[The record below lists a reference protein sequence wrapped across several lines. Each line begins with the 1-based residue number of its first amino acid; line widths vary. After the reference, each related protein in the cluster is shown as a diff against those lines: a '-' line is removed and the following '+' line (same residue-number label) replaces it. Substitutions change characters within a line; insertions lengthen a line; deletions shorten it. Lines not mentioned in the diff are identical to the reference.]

1 MIRWKFIRID
11 IDPTEIATAP
21 RLDLGL
27 VGDARRVVEQFNEA
41 NDGRIRPAMYD
52 EWRRFLG
59 EAHRQRNEAQKEK
72 LENDQV
78 PIHPQ
83 RLCKEIRDFI
93 DRDAILVVDGREILE
108 YGRGSIPTF
117 LPRHRLNSGT
127 FGTMGVG
134 LPFAIGAKAACPDAQ
149 VVCLHGDGSFGIN
162 GMELDTAARHK
173 LPVITVISLNGGW
186 SADGIAP
193 DAIYPCTGG
202 PNGYC
207 PTSTSGAGNDRGVC
221 CRPSAG
227 KT

>member
-41 NDGRIRPAMYD
+41 NDGR
-52 EWRRFLG
+52 
-59 EAHRQRNEAQKEK
+59 
-72 LENDQV
+72 
-78 PIHPQ
+78 
-83 RLCKEIRDFI
+83 
-93 DRDAILVVDGREILE
+93 
-108 YGRGSIPTF
+108 
-117 LPRHRLNSGT
+117 
-127 FGTMGVG
+127 
-134 LPFAIGAKAACPDAQ
+134 
-149 VVCLHGDGSFGIN
+149 
-162 GMELDTAARHK
+162 
-173 LPVITVISLNGGW
+173 ISLNGGW